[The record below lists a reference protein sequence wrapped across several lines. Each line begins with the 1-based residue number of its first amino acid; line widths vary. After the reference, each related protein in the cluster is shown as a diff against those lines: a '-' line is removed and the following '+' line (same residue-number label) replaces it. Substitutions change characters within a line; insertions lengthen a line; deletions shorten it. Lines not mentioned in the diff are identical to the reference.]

1 LEIGGWRILVVGAGA
16 IGGYAGAKMA
26 LAGHDVT
33 LAGRQPLVDAVAARG
48 LRLIEPDGVHEI
60 RECRAVASVKDAFEA
75 PRRYDL
81 ALFTV
86 KTYDTQSAIDELRP
100 YAQNVDRFLSLQNGV
115 SSEDRLSEAFGPERI
130 IAGTILNPVSIR
142 EPGVVVLEKRRGGVG
157 LASLR
162 ADESASQRIS
172 ESAGYATG
180 QATIGYPSA
189 ESLASDMRR
198 AGFVVRTYDDHRAM
212 KWSKLLL
219 NLIGN
224 ATAAILDLNTM
235 EIFRDRRLFAI
246 EIAALREA
254 IRVAQAQGIRFVNLP
269 GYPVWLLAAAV
280 RSLPL
285 SLLQPAL
292 IPLVAKG
299 RGSKMPSLHIDLWDG
314 KRRSEIDELNG
325 VVVRIG
331 AQLQVPTP
339 ANGLLVTIFKDLQ
352 SGSSTE
358 RAEWRRQADRL
369 WAMYSKMVREAGL
382 SRLGWP

>member
-1 LEIGGWRILVVGAGA
+1 MRILAVGAGA
-16 IGGYAGAKMA
+16 IGGYVGAKMA

-33 LAGRQPLVDAVAARG
+33 LVGRQPLANAVAARG
-48 LRLIEPDGVHEI
+48 LRLIEPDGEREI
-60 RECRAVASVKDAFEA
+60 RECRAVASVKEAFEA

-115 SSEDRLSEAFGPERI
+115 SSEDRLSEAFDPERI

-142 EPGVVVLEKRRGGVG
+142 EPGIVVLERRRGGLG
-157 LASLR
+157 IASLR
-162 ADESASQRIS
+162 IGELANRLTNQLADPLRQ
-172 ESAGYATG
+172 
-180 QATIGYPSA
+180 
-189 ESLASDMRR
+189 
-198 AGFVVRTYDDHRAM
+198 AGFRTRAYADYRAM

-254 IRVAQAQGIRFVNLP
+254 MRVARAQGIRFVNLP
-269 GYPVWLLAAAV
+269 GYPVSLFAAAV
-280 RSLPL
+280 RTLPL

-299 RGSKMPSLHIDLWDG
+299 RGSKIPSLHIDLWSG

-325 VVVRIG
+325 AVVRIG
-331 AQLQVPTP
+331 ARLNIPTP
-339 ANGLLVTIFKDLQ
+339 ANALLVTIFKDLQ
-352 SGSSTE
+352 SG
-358 RAEWRRQADRL
+358 RAGQAEWRHRADRL
-369 WAMYSKMVREAGL
+369 WARYTS
-382 SRLGWP
+382 